1 MKSVIHKFVLEQSRQ
16 QIRLEPE
23 AVVMYAARDSRSDNP
38 AIWVRRRYPMTPTTS
53 LRTFRVVATGEP
65 FEYAPG
71 FRACGLVRM
80 GELIFHIFE
89 EPLMQPPI
97 DESDPDRPS
106 LAQVG

>member
-1 MKSVIHKFVLEQSRQ
+1 M
-16 QIRLEPE
+16 
-23 AVVMYAARDSRSDNP
+23 N
-38 AIWVRRRYPMTPTTS
+38 PTTS

-80 GELIFHIFE
+80 GELIFHVFE
-89 EPLMQPPI
+89 EPMQSPI
-97 DESDPDRPS
+97 DEKDLNRPS

>member
-1 MKSVIHKFVLEQSRQ
+1 MKSVIHKFVLERSRQ
-16 QIRLEPE
+16 HIRLEPE
-23 AVVMYAARDSRSDNP
+23 AVVMYADRDSRSENP
-38 AIWVRRRYPMTPTTS
+38 AIWVRRCYPMNPTTS

-80 GELIFHIFE
+80 GELIFHVFE
-89 EPLMQPPI
+89 EPMQSPI
-97 DESDPDRPS
+97 DEKDLNRPS